1 MINTVFDSDIGI
13 DDDSIDLQPDA
24 LGLTGFGV
32 DLFRFQLEGVRY
44 GLEAQNFIN
53 GDQMGLGKTLQAL
66 AICYSLG
73 LSRFIVMCPA
83 AVKLNWYRE
92 IKRANP
98 LWVTSIWDAKKGSS
112 NANVIIINYDNLKKR
127 VIELIDFDAEA
138 IVFDEIHYL
147 KSGKAQRTQAAKTV
161 AKPVTTLIG
170 LSGTA
175 MLSRPS
181 ELIVPLDI
189 IKRLDDFGGWFAFA
203 KRYCQLY
210 KRKVWIKPKGRHA
223 FQKEIWDYTGA
234 ANLNE
239 LHDRLTARCF
249 VRRLKTEVLSDMP
262 VKQRAQ
268 VTFEITNK
276 AEYKKAAEDVAG
288 YLALCAVEEKAFT
301 ESLKYLSPSEQRDR
315 IETRKASVEEKT
327 KAAEKLMLIETLK
340 QLAVEGKM
348 SEAKEWI
355 QSFIDAGEKLVVF
368 VNHIKFQDELIAH
381 FPTAARIVAKDSLRN
396 RQINID
402 SKFKVDE
409 NCQLMIASLKAGGT
423 GIDGLQEVCAN
434 LAFLEFDWVPA
445 VHLQAE
451 DRLHRML
458 QARQVTAYYLVAE
471 NTIEET
477 IQDLLAKKQADCDA
491 VLDGMSEAI
500 TTSVFDDLIDEL
512 TSKGKVT
519 SKGGKRVKG
528 R

>member
-1 MINTVFDSDIGI
+1 MIDTHIDTDIGI
-13 DDDSIDLQPDA
+13 DDDSLDLQPDA

-32 DLFRFQLEGVRY
+32 DLFRFQLEGVAY
-44 GLEAQNFIN
+44 GLHAQNFIN

-73 LSRFIVMCPA
+73 LSRFIVICPA

-98 LWVTSIWDAKKGSS
+98 YWVTSVWDAKKGSA
-112 NANVIIINYDNLKKR
+112 NCNVIIINYDNLKKR
-127 VIELIDFDAEA
+127 CIDLLDFDAEA

-147 KSGKAQRTQAAKTV
+147 KSGKAQRTQAAKTI
-161 AKPVTTLIG
+161 AKPVVNLIG

-210 KRKVWIKPKGRHA
+210 KRKIWIKPKGRQA
-223 FQKEIWDYTGA
+223 FQKEIWDYSGA

-239 LHDRLTARCF
+239 LHDRLTERCF

-288 YLALCAVEEKAFT
+288 YLALCAIEEKAFLD
-301 ESLKYLSPSEQRDR
+301 SLVHCTPDERQTR
-315 IETRKASVEEKT
+315 IDIRRASVEERT
-327 KAAEKLMLIETLK
+327 KAAEKLVLIETLK
-340 QLAVEGKM
+340 TLSVEGKM

-381 FPTAARIVAKDSLRN
+381 FPNSARIVAKDNLAK
-396 RQINID
+396 RQANID
-402 SKFKVDE
+402 SKFKSDE

-477 IQDLLAKKQADCDA
+477 IQALLAKKQAISDA
-491 VLDGMSEAI
+491 VLDGMSEEI
-500 TTSVFDDLIDEL
+500 TTSVFDDLLDVL
-512 TSKGKVT
+512 TNEGKVT
-519 SKGGKRVKG
+519 NKGGKRIKG